1 MLSRGKDFI
10 GGIKMKIL
18 VTGGC
23 GYIGSHTVVELL
35 NHGIET
41 VIIDNLVNSKKE
53 VISKIEEITKKK
65 PIFYEGD
72 VRDEE
77 LLRSIFKS
85 HKIDAVIHFAG
96 LKAVGESVE
105 KPLEYYQNNL
115 DSTLIFL
122 QVMREFKV
130 KRIIFSSSATVY
142 GENNE
147 VPFKEDSPTGGTT
160 NPYGTSKL
168 MIERIL
174 KDVGVADPEMSI
186 VMLRYFNP
194 IGAHTSG
201 LIGDDPNGIPNNLMP
216 YIVKV
221 ASGDLPYLN
230 VFGSDYDTPDGTGV
244 RDYIHVVDL
253 AIGHVKALS
262 KAMKDTGVFIYNL
275 GTGRGYSVLEIV
287 KSFEEVNKVSI
298 PYEIKERRAGDIA
311 SCYADVGKAEEE
323 LGFKAKYGIEEM
335 VRDSWNFYVK
345 NHE

>member
-1 MLSRGKDFI
+1 
-10 GGIKMKIL
+10 MKIL

-41 VIIDNLVNSKKE
+41 VIIDDLVNSKKE
-53 VISKIEEITKKK
+53 VIVKIEEITKKK

-115 DSTLIFL
+115 DSTLVL
-122 QVMREFKV
+122 LSVMREFKV
-130 KRIIFSSSATVY
+130 KEIIFSSSATVY
-142 GENNE
+142 GESDI
-147 VPFKEDSPTGGTT
+147 VPIKEEYPVGGTT

-168 MIERIL
+168 MIEHIL
-174 KDVGVADPEMSI
+174 KDLAISDSEMSI
-186 VMLRYFNP
+186 VILRYFNP
-194 IGAHTSG
+194 IGAHSSG
-201 LIGDDPNGIPNNLMP
+201 LIGDNPNGIPNNLMP

-230 VFGSDYDTPDGTGV
+230 VFGNDYDTVDGTGV

-253 AIGHVKALS
+253 AVGHVKALG
-262 KAMKDTGVFIYNL
+262 KVMKDKGVFVYNL

-311 SCYADVGKAEEE
+311 ECYADTVKAEEE

-335 VRDSWNFYVK
+335 VKDSWNFYVK
-345 NHE
+345 NHEEK

>member
-1 MLSRGKDFI
+1 
-10 GGIKMKIL
+10 MKIL

-23 GYIGSHTVVELL
+23 GYIGSHTIVELL

-115 DSTLIFL
+115 DSTLVL
-122 QVMREFKV
+122 LSVMREFKV

-160 NPYGTSKL
+160 NPYGTTKL
-168 MIERIL
+168 MIEHIL
-174 KDVGVADPEMSI
+174 KDLAISDKDMSI
-186 VMLRYFNP
+186 VILRYFNP
-194 IGAHTSG
+194 IGAHSSG

-335 VRDSWNFYVK
+335 VRDRWGFYLRNNEEK
-345 NHE
+345 

>member
-1 MLSRGKDFI
+1 
-10 GGIKMKIL
+10 MKVL

-41 VIIDNLVNSKKE
+41 IIIDNLVNSKKE

-85 HKIDAVIHFAG
+85 HSIAAVIHFAG
-96 LKAVGESVE
+96 LKAVGESVQ

-115 DSTLIFL
+115 DSTFTLL
-122 QVMREFKV
+122 QVMKEFKV
-130 KRIIFSSSATVY
+130 KKIIFSSSATVY
-142 GENNE
+142 GVSEK
-147 VPFKEDSPTGGTT
+147 VPFQEDSPVGRTT

-168 MIERIL
+168 MIEHIL
-174 KDVGVADPEMSI
+174 SDLEVADKEMSI
-186 VMLRYFNP
+186 VILRYFNP
-194 IGAHTSG
+194 IGAHSSG
-201 LIGDDPNGIPNNLMP
+201 LIGDNPNGIPNNLMP

-221 ASGDLPYLN
+221 ASGELPCLN
-230 VFGSDYDTPDGTGV
+230 VFGNDYDTPDGTGV

-262 KAMKDTGVFIYNL
+262 KVIKESGVFTYNL
-275 GTGRGYSVLEIV
+275 GTGRGYSVLEVV

-298 PYEIKERRAGDIA
+298 PYEIKPRRDGDIA
-311 SCYADVGKAEEE
+311 ICYADVTKAKEE
-323 LGFKAKYGIEEM
+323 LGFEAKYKIEEM
-335 VRDSWNFYVK
+335 VRDSWNFYLK
-345 NHE
+345 NHEEIKKNTD

>member
-1 MLSRGKDFI
+1 
-10 GGIKMKIL
+10 MKIL

-85 HKIDAVIHFAG
+85 HKIDAVIHFSG

-115 DSTLIFL
+115 DSTLVL
-122 QVMREFKV
+122 LSVMRDFKV
-130 KRIIFSSSATVY
+130 KKIIFSSSATVY
-142 GENNE
+142 GECKV
-147 VPFKEDSPTGGTT
+147 VPIKEEYPVGGTT
-160 NPYGTSKL
+160 NPYGTTKL
-168 MIERIL
+168 MIEHIL
-174 KDVGVADPEMSI
+174 KDLAISDKDMSI
-186 VMLRYFNP
+186 VILRYFNP
-194 IGAHTSG
+194 IGAHSSG

-311 SCYADVGKAEEE
+311 SCYADVKKAEEE

-335 VRDSWNFYVK
+335 VKDSWNFYVK
-345 NHE
+345 NHEEK

>member
-1 MLSRGKDFI
+1 
-10 GGIKMKIL
+10 MKVL

-35 NHGIET
+35 NHGVET
-41 VIIDNLVNSKKE
+41 VIIDNLVNSKRE
-53 VISKIEEITKKK
+53 VISRIEEITKKK

-77 LLRSIFKS
+77 LLTSIFKS

-115 DSTLIFL
+115 DSTLVL
-122 QVMREFKV
+122 LRVMKEFKV

-142 GENNE
+142 GTSED
-147 VPFKEDSPTGGTT
+147 VPFKEDSPIGGTT

-168 MIERIL
+168 MIEHIL
-174 KDVGVADPEMSI
+174 KDLHIADCEMSI
-186 VMLRYFNP
+186 VILRYFNP
-194 IGAHTSG
+194 IGAHASG

-221 ASGDLPYLN
+221 ASGEVSCLN
-230 VFGSDYDTPDGTGV
+230 IFGNDYDTADGTGV

-253 AIGHVKALS
+253 AIGHVKALG
-262 KAMKDTGVFIYNL
+262 KVMKDKGIFIYNL

-287 KSFEEVNKVSI
+287 KSFEEINGVSI
-298 PYEIKERRAGDIA
+298 PYEIKKRRAGDIA
-311 SCYADVGKAEEE
+311 KCYADITKAEDE

-335 VRDSWNFYVK
+335 VRDSWNFYLK
-345 NHE
+345 NHGEK